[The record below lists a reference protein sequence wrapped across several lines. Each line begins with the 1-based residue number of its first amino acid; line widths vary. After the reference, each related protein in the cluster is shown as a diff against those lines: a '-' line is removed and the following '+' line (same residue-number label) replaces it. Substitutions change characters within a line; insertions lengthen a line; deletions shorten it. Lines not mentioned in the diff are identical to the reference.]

1 VLLADVVAD
10 AFCHSMVRFLVGAC
24 VAVGEG
30 RRPVHWP
37 GQVLASGLRDQAA
50 QLMPAK
56 GLSLEEVG
64 YPPDDQ
70 LAARVAQTRAVRTLP
85 G

>member
-1 VLLADVVAD
+1 
-10 AFCHSMVRFLVGAC
+10 
-24 VAVGEG
+24 
-30 RRPVHWP
+30 VHWP